1 LRKSQHCRSYQKK
14 NVILLTDTLVSGID
28 RKGVM
33 FRVQMNL
40 VVDHVDMIVVAM
52 GMKGYNPL
60 ESTIDDQLLVYVV
73 VIRKRLEKQKK

>member
-1 LRKSQHCRSYQKK
+1 
-14 NVILLTDTLVSGID
+14 VILLNDTLVSEID
-28 RKGVM
+28 GKRVM
-33 FRVQMNL
+33 FRVQMKL

-73 VIRKRLEKQKK
+73 GDAKKVRKAKEVICSAFETNWML